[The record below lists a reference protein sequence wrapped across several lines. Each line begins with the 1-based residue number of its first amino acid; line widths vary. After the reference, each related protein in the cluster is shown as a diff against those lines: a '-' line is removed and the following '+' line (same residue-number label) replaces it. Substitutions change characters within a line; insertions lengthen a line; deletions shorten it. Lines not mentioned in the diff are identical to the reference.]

1 MSGITF
7 LLDTLLHQVLGKR
20 VDTATPERQP
30 APVKPLT
37 PADAVQQLRSDSRLD
52 PRRDATLFGGNEN
65 ISGKNASET
74 ISNSGLQ
81 DISRPKIQH
90 AGVQLS
96 TVARTLSELLRDT
109 QETAPVI
116 RPVRPLADSDQP
128 RAMELAATLKSSVE
142 NSGLFYESHL
152 LRWYRGERERLL
164 LESEPQMQTGAGGAP
179 GSGMPAKE
187 ESLQVLLRQQ
197 LELLATPQ
205 LRWEGEVWP
214 GHYLELC
221 IRMREDDGQNAGLA
235 HYSSGSETGD
245 ASETFWEV
253 DLKLVLPVVGEISL
267 HLTMSDDSLK
277 IVAQPET
284 PVVEN
289 LVANKMP
296 DLHRQLDALGFVRLQ
311 LDIGSVQ

>member
-20 VDTATPERQP
+20 VDTAAPERQP

-65 ISGKNASET
+65 VSGKNAFVADSAT
-74 ISNSGLQ
+74 GLQ
-81 DISRPKIQH
+81 NVSRPKMQH

-116 RPVRPLADSDQP
+116 RPARPLADSDQP
-128 RAMELAATLKSSVE
+128 RATELATTLKFSVE

-164 LESEPQMQTGAGGAP
+164 LDSEPQMQTGAGGPSA
-179 GSGMPAKE
+179 SGTPVKE

-221 IRMREDDGQNAGLA
+221 IRMREEDGQNTGFA
-235 HYSSGSETGD
+235 HRNSGSEMGD
-245 ASETFWEV
+245 ASEVFWEV

-267 HLTMSDDSLK
+267 HLMMSDESLK

-284 PVVEN
+284 PVVAN
-289 LVANKMP
+289 LVANKIP
-296 DLHRQLDALGFVRLQ
+296 DLHRQLDALGFIRLQ